1 MTDKDIEILANKMVN
16 AYLDFDDNED
26 KASYEVFYEG
36 YITGAKEMLKENAI
50 SERIII
56 GEQMEID
63 RLEKENRELKLLKE
77 KMETWINRIRELKEE
92 NEQLK
97 AQNKKMKCCGNCK
110 HCDSDNPCRFH
121 RENRQCDNYGF
132 WELAE

>member
-1 MTDKDIEILANKMVN
+1 MT
-16 AYLDFDDNED
+16 
-26 KASYEVFYEG
+26 
-36 YITGAKEMLKENAI
+36 
-50 SERIII
+50 
-56 GEQMEID
+56 EQMIKQI
-63 RLEKENRELKLLKE
+63 KESLQRS
-77 KMETWINRIRELKEE
+77 KMFIALGAFESLVIE

-97 AQNKKMKCCGNCK
+97 SRIERMKCCGNCK